1 MQAGKLRFS
10 ATKKGWGSG
19 VKHNFFLDS
28 VSQYISNIK
37 LLFCL
42 PGIANFYPL
51 HCENKNLPE
60 QSFRSVEVI
69 VVHRWESEG
78 AAVKA
83 TEAAR
88 EDV

>member
-1 MQAGKLRFS
+1 MKY
-10 ATKKGWGSG
+10 
-19 VKHNFFLDS
+19 NFFPDS
-28 VSQYISNIK
+28 VSQYLPNVK

-69 VVHRWESEG
+69 VVYCWESEG
-78 AAVKA
+78 AAVNA
-83 TEAAR
+83 SEAAC